1 MQSTS
6 IEEEPIDIKIEYD
19 KDLKNFSNFNS
30 TIKIGN
36 NLQNSIIWIF
46 FEEAGDEI
54 KNSIKDLSEKEM
66 KNLLNPNTSNF
77 NIKNINQKRK
87 SNEMN
92 AQNVYIEV
100 TKFTKKEEKEINKSM
115 INHVS
120 EYADKVVQRKENR
133 WQVARGL
140 VTTMIEVLI

>member
-1 MQSTS
+1 
-6 IEEEPIDIKIEYD
+6 
-19 KDLKNFSNFNS
+19 
-30 TIKIGN
+30 
-36 NLQNSIIWIF
+36 
-46 FEEAGDEI
+46 
-54 KNSIKDLSEKEM
+54 M
-66 KNLLNPNTSNF
+66 KNLLNPNMSNF

-92 AQNVYIEV
+92 DQNVYIEV
-100 TKFTKKEEKEINKSM
+100 TKFTKREEKEINRSM

-120 EYADKVVQRKENR
+120 EYADKVAQRKENR

>member
-1 MQSTS
+1 
-6 IEEEPIDIKIEYD
+6 
-19 KDLKNFSNFNS
+19 
-30 TIKIGN
+30 
-36 NLQNSIIWIF
+36 
-46 FEEAGDEI
+46 
-54 KNSIKDLSEKEM
+54 M
-66 KNLLNPNTSNF
+66 KNLLNPNISNF

-120 EYADKVVQRKENR
+120 EYADKMVQRKDNR

-140 VTTMIEVLI
+140 VTTMIEVFIKKFLIQQKINFFQG